1 MWYTVPIWCSGLGV
15 GMVAAVAITRQ
26 THTVEELR
34 ALAAT
39 VKDAGQSRRLL
50 MIAHVLSG
58 EGRAE
63 AGAATGMD
71 RQAVRDWVQRY
82 TAEGPEGLHDRR
94 RGGGECRL
102 DASQLDRLRDWLEA
116 GPEPDRDGVVRW
128 RARDLAA
135 RIEEAFGVT
144 YTEEGVRALLR
155 REGFRQVTARPLHP
169 RADGAVQG
177 AFRDRFASL
186 VRDTVG
192 VRAAPAAPL
201 EVWFQNEARVGQK
214 GTLSRIWARKGDR
227 PRIAR
232 DHRYRYRYLFGAA
245 CGALGKAVGL
255 VAERANTAAMNAHLA
270 AIAAAVTEG
279 SHGVVVLDQ
288 AGWHKSKD
296 LSVPDNLT
304 LLLLPPTARS

>member
-1 MWYTVPIWCSGLGV
+1 M
-15 GMVAAVAITRQ
+15 
-26 THTVEELR
+26 
-34 ALAAT
+34 
-39 VKDAGQSRRLL
+39 
-50 MIAHVLSG
+50 
-58 EGRAE
+58 
-63 AGAATGMD
+63 
-71 RQAVRDWVQRY
+71 
-82 TAEGPEGLHDRR
+82 
-94 RGGGECRL
+94 
-102 DASQLDRLRDWLEA
+102 
-116 GPEPDRDGVVRW
+116 
-128 RARDLAA
+128 
-135 RIEEAFGVT
+135 T
-144 YTEEGVRALLR
+144 YTEEGVRALLW

-169 RADGAVQG
+169 RADGAAQG

-192 VRAAPAAPL
+192 VRAAPL
-201 EVWFQNEARVGQK
+201 EVWFQGEARVGQK

-279 SHGVVVLDQ
+279 SHGLVVLDQ

-304 LLLLPPTARS
+304 LLLLPPYSPELNPMETVFQFLKGNRLSNRVFADEADIADACRKAWDWFEASPDNIASIMRQKWGSKPQHA